1 MVAYLRHFCLAHIY
15 MRLPFYWVDRSCL
28 FFCCSSLSTKYS
40 NFIERQHCLKHN
52 HTKHEIECWCENER
66 ELFARREKSTHKLL
80 ENANKIYISTQ
91 IIFIVCQKIIVY
103 ARAAHSSKRN
113 SFSSSLPSTNLHI
126 NIWWHSREV
135 ANIGIYR
142 SIGSP
147 FNLYRCMCVCVC
159 VWTKYLTYLPNLS
172 NIIEHSYLKVVN
184 FLLHCNWYRCFWK
197 LCIFLVILP

>member
-1 MVAYLRHFCLAHIY
+1 MNKLRAQCNQFTRIKRHAGTVVYLRHFFWHTFICAFHFIESTVL
-15 MRLPFYWVDRSCL
+15 VC
-28 FFCCSSLSTKYS
+28 FFFSSLSTKYS

-126 NIWWHSREV
+126 NI
-135 ANIGIYR
+135 
-142 SIGSP
+142 
-147 FNLYRCMCVCVC
+147 
-159 VWTKYLTYLPNLS
+159 
-172 NIIEHSYLKVVN
+172 
-184 FLLHCNWYRCFWK
+184 
-197 LCIFLVILP
+197 